1 MHHLLTYRTQYKC
14 HTLLKHPLVEV
25 WLTYKWESYTKWIA
39 YTLLFLRVV
48 SVAIFSSFVLEI
60 INFLLSP
67 ELPSVQPVS
76 AEVLAVVG
84 QEVKFSCEV
93 TGHPSATL
101 TWARP
106 DQGLK
111 PVTPLDPR
119 IQAADSGVYTC
130 QVKYPGGRLYREVE
144 VVVEVPAR
152 LTILHRTA
160 EVTQGERSVG
170 PTQLHAYFSHQSIL
184 FLKDPMIIFVV
195 KCKAVVVPG
204 PSISWLLNA
213 VEVIGAQVVDE
224 GEVIP

>member
-60 INFLLSP
+60 YCYWLSSSSITTSTLTTFILMTLALSSSLST

-84 QEVKFSCEV
+84 QEEKLSCEV

-111 PVTPLDPR
+111 PDTPLDPR
-119 IQAADSGVYTC
+119 IQVLDEDLVLFGVKETD
-130 QVKYPGGRLYREVE
+130 GGSYQCTTHTSPHLH
-144 VVVEVPAR
+144 
-152 LTILHRTA
+152 LTVH
-160 EVTQGERSVG
+160 
-170 PTQLHAYFSHQSIL
+170 
-184 FLKDPMIIFVV
+184 
-195 KCKAVVVPG
+195 
-204 PSISWLLNA
+204 
-213 VEVIGAQVVDE
+213 
-224 GEVIP
+224 